1 MTIPKQSSR
10 RKELT
15 IVAAKLFKKH
25 SFDRTTVRMLA
36 SEAGIKSGSL
46 FHHYKD
52 KEEILFAVIEQ
63 GLLSSLET
71 IKKETIKAK
80 TIEEKLQALILGQL
94 KALHGKNKDAHI
106 VSISEWRSLN
116 KQSRLHL
123 IKIRDDHEAYWQSII
138 SLAISAGLLHGDP
151 RLQRLFILGALNW
164 TIQWYMPNQG
174 RSIGEI
180 AKQYFQYITAQSV
193 D

>member
-1 MTIPKQSSR
+1 MTIPKQSAR

-15 IVAAKLFKKH
+15 TVAAKLFKKH

-46 FHHYKD
+46 FYHYRN
-52 KEEILFAVIEQ
+52 KEEILFAVIKQ

-71 IKKETIKAK
+71 IKKETSKAV
-80 TIEEKLQALILGQL
+80 TVEEKLQALILGQL

-116 KQSRLHL
+116 KQSRQSL
-123 IKIRDDHEAYWQSII
+123 IDIRDEYEAYWQGII
-138 SLAISAGLLHGDP
+138 DLAIAGGVLKGDAK
-151 RLQRLFILGALNW
+151 LQKLFILGALNW
-164 TIQWYMPNQG
+164 TTQWYKKDHSK
-174 RSIGEI
+174 SIDEI
-180 AKQYFQYITAQSV
+180 AKECFESV
-193 D
+193 TTGRLN